1 MKMKK
6 RTMKSNTEKR
16 ILILAFIVTCIQ
28 MSVLANAE
36 QQSNFLIDMAYGK
49 FLIDSL
55 NFLQEKVAKN
65 QFTES
70 DARTLGKL
78 IEFFIRLKE
87 NVNQRRMKEGSV
99 YWYTRKGRDYNDG
112 RKKAFNN

>member
-1 MKMKK
+1 
-6 RTMKSNTEKR
+6 MKSNTEKR
-16 ILILAFIVTCIQ
+16 ILILAFIVTCTQ
-28 MSVLANAE
+28 MIVLANAE